1 MQSNLAKYFQH
12 FVYTAVYIND
22 RETLDSSVFILVQID
37 IIVVEKP
44 EQVTS
49 CETEWIN
56 IKLKGKIE
64 TIHWIILYEIK
75 T

>member
-44 EQVTS
+44 EQVTRMD
-49 CETEWIN
+49 
-56 IKLKGKIE
+56 K
-64 TIHWIILYEIK
+64 HK